1 MLKIAIVGCGKIA
14 DSHLEQLARISDCR
28 VVATCDRESLM
39 ARQLAERFKI
49 PQYFSDLK
57 EMLKVAAPDVVHVTT
72 PPESH
77 FAIAKMCLEAGSH
90 VYVEKPFTL
99 NTTEAEE
106 LIALAEK
113 RGRKITVGHD
123 LQFNHAARRMRKFV
137 DEGFLGGRP
146 VHMESYYCYELS
158 DGKYARALLAN
169 KEHWVRKLPGQLLHN
184 VISHGIARIAEYLN
198 TDSPQ
203 VIVCGFS
210 SPLLASMGENE
221 LTDELRVIIN
231 DENRTTAYFTFSSQM
246 RPSLNAFRLY
256 GPRNGLVL
264 DEDQQ
269 SVLKIRGDRYKS
281 YAEKFIPPVQ
291 FAREHLAN
299 LATNL
304 RLFFGNDFHMKTGM
318 KCLIESFYRSISK
331 GSPVPIPY
339 RQIILTSRIMDEIF
353 KQLNA
358 KNGTTGATLA
368 GSANGMEPRHSL
380 NGHANVK
387 LDLEAQSR
395 NLQGD

>member
-1 MLKIAIVGCGKIA
+1 MGGILEANAFQQPETEESPWMDTENFNRAGNAAFLRRLPRRRGEDTTPYLKQDMLKIAIVGCGKIA

-146 VHMESYYCYELS
+146 VHME
-158 DGKYARALLAN
+158 K
-169 KEHWVRKLPGQLLHN
+169 
-184 VISHGIARIAEYLN
+184 
-198 TDSPQ
+198 
-203 VIVCGFS
+203 
-210 SPLLASMGENE
+210 
-221 LTDELRVIIN
+221 
-231 DENRTTAYFTFSSQM
+231 
-246 RPSLNAFRLY
+246 
-256 GPRNGLVL
+256 
-264 DEDQQ
+264 
-269 SVLKIRGDRYKS
+269 
-281 YAEKFIPPVQ
+281 
-291 FAREHLAN
+291 
-299 LATNL
+299 
-304 RLFFGNDFHMKTGM
+304 
-318 KCLIESFYRSISK
+318 
-331 GSPVPIPY
+331 
-339 RQIILTSRIMDEIF
+339 
-353 KQLNA
+353 
-358 KNGTTGATLA
+358 
-368 GSANGMEPRHSL
+368 
-380 NGHANVK
+380 
-387 LDLEAQSR
+387 
-395 NLQGD
+395 